1 MDKGTK
7 DKLAR
12 SPGENGGKQNAQEDL
27 HSRTGG
33 DETKRKTQERR
44 KEEVERDVQVLGV
57 RRWRE
62 LATDRKKW
70 QDIVRQVK
78 AHSGL

>member
-12 SPGENGGKQNAQEDL
+12 SPGENEGKQNAQDL

-33 DETKRKTQERR
+33 DEMKGKTQEKMERR
-44 KEEVERDVQVLGV
+44 GRKGSSSARSEEIES
-57 RRWRE
+57 
-62 LATDRKKW
+62 W
-70 QDIVRQVK
+70 Q
-78 AHSGL
+78 

>member
-33 DETKRKTQERR
+33 DETKGKAQEKMERR
-44 KEEVERDVQVLGV
+44 GRKGSSSARSEEMERAG
-57 RRWRE
+57 
-62 LATDRKKW
+62 DR
-70 QDIVRQVK
+70 
-78 AHSGL
+78 